1 MRASPLSIESNII
14 FSKKKILLNDIGLVQ
29 FRYSKKAKNLRI
41 VINHYSS
48 LYVVIPYCYTIND
61 AIAFVQSKKDWI
73 HKNKIKLAR
82 KILLKMD
89 LTSLELENFWD
100 NSRQKMIFL
109 ANFHKL
115 KFHKLVFKTLKSKWG
130 SCTRNNIICI
140 NNMIYYLPEQL
151 QEYIMLHE
159 LMHTKI
165 KNHSNLFWQE
175 LEKICPNSK
184 LKRKQLIDDYAIE

>member
-48 LYVVIPYCYTIND
+48 LYVVIR
-61 AIAFVQSKKDWI
+61 SKKDWI

-89 LTSLELENFWD
+89 LTSVELENFWD
-100 NSRQKMIFL
+100 SSRQKMIFL

-115 KFHKLVFKTLKSKWG
+115 KFHKLVFKTLKSRWG